1 MLVQIEGV
9 NLNEV
14 PAWDGGA
21 SGNLPIG
28 EYEFEVT
35 AATVGLAKTGTKNL
49 EFDLMVIAGAETDTV
64 NGATKKH
71 WVYLTDKS
79 AGRVRSMLDACGV
92 QMDANGAFDTDHF
105 LGQHF
110 IAEVYED
117 SFDKPNLSTG
127 TTDTKITNKIRKER
141 HVSVGFTGQG
151 SVAEDVAPN
160 VPAPRPAPAAAP
172 TAPPAR
178 PLPPGPRVPGVAGS
192 ALPRPGQRAAL
203 PVRK

>member
-141 HVSVGFTGQG
+141 HVSVGFT
-151 SVAEDVAPN
+151 
-160 VPAPRPAPAAAP
+160 APAAAP

>member
-14 PAWDGGA
+14 AAWDGGA

-28 EYEFEVT
+28 EYEFEVA
-35 AATVGLAKTGTKNL
+35 AATVGLAKTGTKNV
-49 EFDLMVIAGAETDTV
+49 EFDLMVVAGAETDTV

-105 LGQHF
+105 IGQHF
-110 IAEVYED
+110 IAEVFEDTYE
-117 SFDKPNLSTG
+117 KPNLTSG
-127 TTDTKITNKIRKER
+127 TVDTKTTNKIRKER
-141 HVSVGFTGQG
+141 PVSAGFTGQEPA
-151 SVAEDVAPN
+151 AETQAPA
-160 VPAPRPAPAAAP
+160 PSAPRPAAAGAAA
-172 TAPPAR
+172 PAR
-178 PLPPGPRVPGVAGS
+178 PLPPGPRAPGVGGNP
-192 ALPRPGQRAAL
+192 LPRPGQRAPL
-203 PVRK
+203 PARK